1 VSLLLQR
8 RQSPRAD
15 INVTSLVDVTMTVLI
30 VFILIAPIIEQ
41 GIDVDLPKASATR
54 LEQPEEPVTVS
65 LHGIIENGE
74 KKGVIFVNEQRMNR
88 VHPYEALGE
97 TLAAIKQK
105 KPKVAVIIRADKDFK
120 YAAVIK
126 VLDVVRGAGITTL
139 SLATQAE

>member
-1 VSLLLQR
+1 MSLLLQR

-65 LHGIIENGE
+65 LHGIIENGQ

>member
-1 VSLLLQR
+1 VSLLLKR
-8 RQSPRAD
+8 RENPRAD

-30 VFILIAPIIEQ
+30 VFILVAPIIEQ

-65 LHGIIENGE
+65 LHGVVENGQ
-74 KKGVIFVNEQRMNR
+74 KKGVIFVNERRMDR
-88 VHPYEALGE
+88 TRPYEALGQ

-105 KPKVAVIIRADKDFK
+105 RPKVAVIIRADKDFK

>member
-1 VSLLLQR
+1 MSLLLQR

>member
-30 VFILIAPIIEQ
+30 VFILVAPIIEQ

-54 LEQPEEPVTVS
+54 LDQPEEPVTVS
-65 LHGIIENGE
+65 LHGIMEKGQ
-74 KKGVIFVNEQRMNR
+74 KKGVIFVNERRMDR
-88 VHPYEALGE
+88 SRPYKALGE
-97 TLAAIKQK
+97 TLTAIKNK
-105 KPKVAVIIRADKDFK
+105 NPKTAVIIRADKDFK

-126 VLDVVRGAGITTL
+126 VLDVVRGSGITTL

>member
-1 VSLLLQR
+1 MSLLLQR
-8 RQSPRAD
+8 RGSPRAD

-54 LEQPEEPVTVS
+54 LEQAEDPVTVS
-65 LHGIIENGE
+65 LHGVVENGQ
-74 KKGVIFVNEQRMNR
+74 KKGIIFVNEQRMDR
-88 VHPYEALGE
+88 AHPYEALGK
-97 TLAAIKQK
+97 TLADIKNK

-120 YAAVIK
+120 YKAVIK

>member
-1 VSLLLQR
+1 MSLFLQR

-41 GIDVDLPKASATR
+41 GIDVELPTATATR
-54 LEQPEEPVTVS
+54 IEQPEESVTVS
-65 LHGIIENGE
+65 LHGVFEGGK
-74 KKGVIFVNEQRMNR
+74 KKGIIFVNERQMDRSR
-88 VHPYEALGE
+88 PYQALGE
-97 TLAAIKQK
+97 TLAIMRGR
-105 KPKVAVIIRADKDFK
+105 KPKLAVIIRADKEFR
-120 YAAVIK
+120 YEAVIK

>member
-1 VSLLLQR
+1 MSLLLQR

-65 LHGIIENGE
+65 LHGVLEHGE
-74 KKGVIFVNEQRMNR
+74 KKGVIFVDEKRMNR
-88 VHPYEALGE
+88 AHPYEALGE

>member
-1 VSLLLQR
+1 MSLLLQR
-8 RQSPRAD
+8 REKPRAD

-54 LEQPEEPVTVS
+54 IEQPDEPITVS
-65 LHGIIENGE
+65 LHGVIENGQ
-74 KKGVIFVNEQRMNR
+74 KKGVIFVNERRMDR
-88 VHPYEALGE
+88 SRPYEALGE
-97 TLAAIKQK
+97 TLSAIKQK
-105 KPKVAVIIRADKDFK
+105 RPKAAVIIRADKDFK

>member
-1 VSLLLQR
+1 MSLLLQR

-65 LHGIIENGE
+65 LHGIIENGQ

-88 VHPYEALGE
+88 KHPYEALGE
-97 TLAAIKQK
+97 TLAEIKQK

-120 YAAVIK
+120 YSAVIK

>member
-1 VSLLLQR
+1 MSLLLQR

-88 VHPYEALGE
+88 THPYEALGE

>member
-1 VSLLLQR
+1 VSLLLQK
-8 RQSPRAD
+8 RQTPRAD

-65 LHGIIENGE
+65 LHGVMEHGE